1 MTLSLSLSSIPM
13 LERLAGKRSNA
24 GLFIGPLLFL
34 AMLLLPP
41 PEGMSAQGMHV
52 AAVAVLMAV
61 WWLSEAIP
69 IPATALLPIALFP
82 LLGVMDGGDVTRSYA
97 NHLIYLF
104 LGGFMIAV
112 AMQRWNLHHRIA
124 LHTIRMVGVTPDRIM
139 LGFMVATAFLS
150 MWISNTAT
158 TMMMMTIGVAVLDE
172 IGADIRQSGGNID
185 TRPGH
190 FMFGTALMLGIG
202 YAASIGGVATL
213 IGTPPNAI
221 FAGVVEKTYG
231 YSISFTDWMAF
242 GLPLSVVML
251 FVTWYYLTRLVFR
264 SEIAEVPGGRAT
276 IRRQLA
282 ELGPITREEKL
293 VAVVFITVALL
304 WILRGLLKPGGLEQV
319 EDSTIAI
326 LGALL
331 LFVIPVNLKK
341 REFLLDWQTAVKIP
355 WDIIV
360 LFGGGFAL
368 AQGFSES
375 GLTSWLAAQLAV
387 LKGVNL
393 ALLIMAVVLLVIYL
407 TELTSNTATASLI
420 LPVMGAL
427 AVAIGVHPF
436 GLMVAAVVAA
446 SFAFMLPVATPP
458 NAIVFSSRYVTML
471 QMFRAGALLNLI
483 GVLLVSAFVYLLLPL
498 IWDIRLGDAAGLIR

>member
-1 MTLSLSLSSIPM
+1 MSRLV
-13 LERLAGKRSNA
+13 RLAGRRSQV
-24 GLFIGPLLFL
+24 GLFLGPALFL
-34 AMLLLPP
+34 CILLLPL
-41 PEGMSAQGMHV
+41 PEGMSVDGLRV
-52 AAVAVLMAV
+52 AAVAVLMAI
-61 WWLSEAIP
+61 WWLTEAIP
-69 IPATALLPIALFP
+69 IPATALLPVALFP
-82 LLGVMDGGDVTRSYA
+82 LLDVMDGSDVTRSYA

-112 AMQRWNLHHRIA
+112 TMQKWNLHHRVA

-139 LGFMVATAFLS
+139 LGFMLATAFLS

-172 IGADIRQSGGNID
+172 IGADIRQAGGDID
-185 TRPGH
+185 TRPGR

-202 YAASIGGVATL
+202 YSASIGGVATL

-221 FAGVVEKTYG
+221 FAGIVEKTYG
-231 YSISFTDWMAF
+231 YSISFTGWMAF
-242 GLPLSVVML
+242 GLPLSIVML
-251 FVTWYYLTRLVFR
+251 VLVWYYLTRIVYR
-264 SEIAEVPGGRAT
+264 SEIAQVPGGRTT
-276 IRRQLA
+276 INRQLA
-282 ELGPITREEKL
+282 ELGPITREEIL
-293 VAVVFITVALL
+293 VAAVFFSVAML
-304 WILRGLLKPGGLEQV
+304 WILRGLLKPESLEGV

-331 LFVIPVNLKK
+331 LFVIPVNLER

-368 AQGFSES
+368 ARGFSDS
-375 GLTSWLAAQLAV
+375 GLTSWLAGQLSV
-387 LKGVNL
+387 LQGVNM
-393 ALLIMAVVLLVIYL
+393 IVIIVAVVLLVIYL

-427 AVAIGVHPF
+427 ATAIGVHPF

-446 SFAFMLPVATPP
+446 SLAFMLPVATPP
-458 NAIVFSSRYVTML
+458 NAIIFSSRYVTMM
-471 QMFRAGALLNLI
+471 QMFRAGAWLNLI
-483 GVLLVSAFVYLLLPL
+483 GALLVSGFVYLLLP
-498 IWDIRLGDAAGLIR
+498 WVWGIRLEDGAALIP

>member
-1 MTLSLSLSSIPM
+1 MSRFLRI
-13 LERLAGKRSNA
+13 AGKRSQV
-24 GLFIGPLLFL
+24 GLFAGPALFVCILLMPL
-34 AMLLLPP
+34 
-41 PEGMSAQGMHV
+41 PEGMSAEGLRV
-52 AAVAVLMAV
+52 AAVAALMAL

-69 IPATALLPIALFP
+69 IPATALLPVALFP
-82 LLGVMDGGDVTRSYA
+82 LLDVMDGSDVTRSYA

-112 AMQRWNLHHRIA
+112 TMQKWNLHHRIA

-139 LGFMVATAFLS
+139 LGFMLATAFLS

-172 IGADIRQSGGNID
+172 IGADIRQAGGNID
-185 TRPGH
+185 TRPGR

-202 YAASIGGVATL
+202 YSATIGGVATL

-221 FAGVVEKTYG
+221 FAGVVEKMYG
-231 YSISFTDWMAF
+231 YSISFTEWMAF
-242 GLPLSVVML
+242 GLPLSAVML
-251 FVTWYYLTRLVFR
+251 VITWYYLTRIVFR
-264 SEIAEVPGGRAT
+264 SEIAQVPGGMTT
-276 IRRQLA
+276 ISRQLA

-293 VAVVFITVALL
+293 VAAVFTGVAAL
-304 WILRGLLKPGGLEQV
+304 WILRGLLKPEGLENV

-331 LFVIPVNLKK
+331 LFVIPVNLKR

-368 AQGFSES
+368 AQGFSDS
-375 GLTSWLAAQLAV
+375 GLTSWLAGQLSV
-387 LKGVNL
+387 LQGVSMVL
-393 ALLIMAVVLLVIYL
+393 IIMAVVLLVIYL

-427 AVAIGVHPF
+427 AAAIGVHPF
-436 GLMVAAVVAA
+436 GLMVAAAVAA

-471 QMFRAGALLNLI
+471 QMFRAGGWLNLI
-483 GVLLVSAFVYLLLPL
+483 GVLLISGFVYFLLPL
-498 IWDIRLGDAAGLIR
+498 IWGISLGDAAGPIP

>member
-1 MTLSLSLSSIPM
+1 M
-13 LERLAGKRSNA
+13 LRLVRLAGRRSQI
-24 GLFIGPLLFL
+24 GLFLGPALFL
-34 AMLLLPP
+34 FILLLPQP
-41 PEGMSAQGMHV
+41 DGMSVEGLRV

-61 WWLSEAIP
+61 WWLTEAIP
-69 IPATALLPIALFP
+69 IPATALLPIVLFP
-82 LLGVMDGGDVTRSYA
+82 LLDVMDGSDVTRSYA

-112 AMQRWNLHHRIA
+112 TMQKWNLHHRIA

-139 LGFMVATAFLS
+139 LGFMLATAFLS

-172 IGADIRQSGGNID
+172 IGADIRQAGGEVD
-185 TRPGH
+185 TRPGR

-202 YAASIGGVATL
+202 YSASIGGVATL

-221 FAGVVEKTYG
+221 FAGVIEKMYG
-231 YSISFTDWMAF
+231 YSISFTEWMAF

-251 FVTWYYLTRLVFR
+251 VITWYYLTRIVFR
-264 SEIAEVPGGRAT
+264 SEIAQVPGGMTT
-276 IRRQLA
+276 ISRQLA

-293 VAVVFITVALL
+293 VAAVFTSVAVL
-304 WILRGLLKPGGLEQV
+304 WILRGLLKPEGLDNL

-331 LFVIPVNLKK
+331 LFVIPVSLKR

-360 LFGGGFAL
+360 LFGGGFAP
-368 AQGFSES
+368 ARGFSDS
-375 GLTSWLAAQLAV
+375 GLTSWLAGQLTV
-387 LKGVNL
+387 LQGINMVV
-393 ALLIMAVVLLVIYL
+393 IIVAVVLLVIYL

-427 AVAIGVHPF
+427 ASAIGVHPF
-436 GLMVAAVVAA
+436 GLMVAAVIAA

-471 QMFRAGALLNLI
+471 QMFRAGGWLNLI
-483 GVLLVSAFVYLLLPL
+483 GVLVVSSFVYFLLPL
-498 IWDIRLGDAAGLIR
+498 IWGIRLGDSAGLIP